1 MSVCAAVVRRSCGGV
16 RFMPASVSQ
25 ATMAV
30 ALNYGTSMKIRTPL
44 IACCMVA
51 AALSA
56 GCAAMYTNTS
66 ACAETMR
73 QSAKEVS
80 DDDTLKVTH
89 TGTGIK
95 GSRVVVEGTLEHP
108 QTASEASAAKPPN
121 TNILEAGLLAPVTAA
136 IEKSRPHK
144 TVVAA
149 AAECTYDANGQSTFR
164 WLAPA
169 RLVKDAPKNDEAQS
183 AE

>member
-1 MSVCAAVVRRSCGGV
+1 
-16 RFMPASVSQ
+16 
-25 ATMAV
+25 
-30 ALNYGTSMKIRTPL
+30 MKTRTPV

-56 GCAAMYTNTS
+56 GCAAMYKNTS
-66 ACAETMR
+66 ACEQMMR
-73 QSAKEVS
+73 QSAKELS
-80 DDDTLKVTH
+80 ADDTLTVHH
-89 TGTGIK
+89 TGTGIH
-95 GSRVVVEGTLEHP
+95 GSRVVVEGTLSHP
-108 QTASEASAAKPPN
+108 QTASEAAVAKPPN

-136 IEKSRPHK
+136 IQKSRPHR
-144 TVVAA
+144 TVVPA

-169 RLVKDAPKNDEAQS
+169 RLVKDAPKGDEAQS

>member
-1 MSVCAAVVRRSCGGV
+1 
-16 RFMPASVSQ
+16 
-25 ATMAV
+25 
-30 ALNYGTSMKIRTPL
+30 MKTRTPV
-44 IACCMVA
+44 IACCLLA

-56 GCAAMYTNTS
+56 GCAAVYKDPG
-66 ACAETMR
+66 ACEQTMR
-73 QSAKEVS
+73 ESAKELS
-80 DDDTLKVTH
+80 AEDTLKVLH
-89 TGTGIK
+89 TGTSIH

-108 QTASEASAAKPPN
+108 QTASEAAVAKAPN

-149 AAECTYDANGQSTFR
+149 AVECTYDANGQTGFR

-169 RLVKDAPKNDEAQS
+169 RLVKDSTKSDETPS
-183 AE
+183 DE